1 LFCRTVAVAP
11 SRSYSQITLD
21 GFGGNHSK
29 SVSASVAA
37 ERFVGEHDERNEKD
51 QEGGHRRDL

>member
-1 LFCRTVAVAP
+1 VAVAP

-51 QEGGHRRDL
+51 